1 MEFGEP
7 MEENQSQSAHLLIID
22 DDLDQ
27 LRLLVAALRGTSHR
41 VSVATQ
47 GDQGYVRAMVL
58 QPNLILL
65 DVCMP
70 GRNGISVARL
80 LKINPSTQHIPIIF
94 LSALVG
100 AQERLAGFKAGAVD
114 YITKPFLIEEVL
126 ERIRIHLELARKN
139 LHPNTHDFTTK
150 GSNQDPAVF
159 NRQPV
164 TLIFRK
170 LAIEYIMA
178 HINESSL
185 KVSDVAAHVEIS
197 VSKLNAIFEAID
209 GSSVFEFIRKE
220 RMQRSALMLGQ
231 STLTIADIALEVG
244 YSNPANF
251 TTEFRKFWGRTP
263 MQLRNE
269 SKINP
274 DAWQQRIES
283 R

>member
-1 MEFGEP
+1 

-27 LRLLVAALRGTSHR
+27 LRLLVAALRGTSYR

-94 LSALVG
+94 LSALVD
-100 AQERLAGFKAGAVD
+100 AQERLAGLKAGAVD
-114 YITKPFLIEEVL
+114 YITKPFLIEEIL

-139 LHPNTHDFTTK
+139 PCQNTHDFTTK
-150 GSNQDPAVF
+150 GSDQSSIHP
-159 NRQPV
+159 NRQSA

-170 LAIEYIMA
+170 LAMEYIMA

-185 KVSDVAAHVEIS
+185 RVSSVAAHVGIS
-197 VSKLNAIFEAID
+197 ALKLNAAFEAID

-220 RMQRSALMLGQ
+220 RMRRSALMLGQ
-231 STLTIADIALEVG
+231 STLAIADIALEVG

-251 TTEFRKFWGRTP
+251 STEFRKFWGRTP
-263 MQLRNE
+263 MQLRAE
-269 SKINP
+269 SKVNP
-274 DAWQQRIES
+274 DAWQQRIGS
-283 R
+283 RFDGGFK

>member
-100 AQERLAGFKAGAVD
+100 AQERLAGLKAGAVD

-126 ERIRIHLELARKN
+126 ERIRIHLKLARKN
-139 LHPNTHDFTTK
+139 LHPNTHDSTTN

>member
-1 MEFGEP
+1 
-7 MEENQSQSAHLLIID
+7 
-22 DDLDQ
+22 
-27 LRLLVAALRGTSHR
+27 
-41 VSVATQ
+41 
-47 GDQGYVRAMVL
+47 
-58 QPNLILL
+58 
-65 DVCMP
+65 
-70 GRNGISVARL
+70 
-80 LKINPSTQHIPIIF
+80 
-94 LSALVG
+94 
-100 AQERLAGFKAGAVD
+100 
-114 YITKPFLIEEVL
+114 
-126 ERIRIHLELARKN
+126 
-139 LHPNTHDFTTK
+139 
-150 GSNQDPAVF
+150 
-159 NRQPV
+159 
-164 TLIFRK
+164 
-170 LAIEYIMA
+170 MA